1 MRKKIN
7 SKKDRLANIG
17 ILSAHI
23 SMINSILFLVCVL
36 ISVASL
42 ILVLSNISIMET
54 NIASENMFSLFINT
68 LGLLFIAII
77 GAVLGGIFYRKRE
90 EYCEIFK
97 ECRRQ
102 YNNIK

>member
-1 MRKKIN
+1 
-7 SKKDRLANIG
+7 
-17 ILSAHI
+17 
-23 SMINSILFLVCVL
+23 
-36 ISVASL
+36 
-42 ILVLSNISIMET
+42 MET

-90 EYCEIFK
+90 EYYELFK